1 MQTQEN
7 RNIPFL
13 TAAAAIALFM
23 ALIASPAFARPGAGG
38 GIGAG
43 MGAGASMSTHA
54 GSQSDMH
61 MSMQGTANTNGPN
74 SSDRDTG
81 TLRADDRAS
90 ANGLKHGRRLA
101 KGHAATDTDGDS
113 R

>member
-7 RNIPFL
+7 RNVPFK
-13 TAAAAIALFM
+13 TAAAAIALFV
-23 ALIASPAFARPGAGG
+23 ALAASPAVARPGASV
-38 GIGAG
+38 
-43 MGAGASMSTHA
+43 GAGASMGTSM
-54 GSQSDMH
+54 GSQSSSH
-61 MSMQGTANTNGPN
+61 ISAQGMANSNGVN
-74 SSDRDTG
+74 ASDRDTG

-101 KGHAATDTDGDS
+101 KGHTTTDTDGDS

>member
-7 RNIPFL
+7 RNVPFM

-23 ALIASPAFARPGAGG
+23 ALVASPAFARPGV
-38 GIGAG
+38 
-43 MGAGASMSTHA
+43 GASASMGTSM
-54 GSQSDMH
+54 GSQSSSH
-61 MSMQGTANTNGPN
+61 ISAQGMANSNGVN
-74 SSDRDTG
+74 ASDRDTG

-101 KGHAATDTDGDS
+101 KGHTTTDTDGDS